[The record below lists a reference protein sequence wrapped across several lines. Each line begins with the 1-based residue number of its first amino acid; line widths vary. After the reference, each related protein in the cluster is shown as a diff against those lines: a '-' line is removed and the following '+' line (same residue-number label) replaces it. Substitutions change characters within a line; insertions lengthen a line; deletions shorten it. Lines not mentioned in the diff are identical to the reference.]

1 MFDDADEDEDPLA
14 VPVPKK
20 SRRSL
25 GNDDPPARSS
35 FGRARKMKKGFSEA
49 TDPFEAAD
57 EEDPLDVTPP
67 RQRYVKCALFVVL
80 RILYKPMSLNL
91 LFNPIKITPGAQ
103 AQIEAPGRQ
112 GQGGNAWR

>member
-1 MFDDADEDEDPLA
+1 MFDDDADEDQDPLA

-35 FGRARKMKKGFSEA
+35 FGRVRKMKKGYSEA

-67 RQRYVKCALFVVL
+67 RQRYVMAHFHNEC
-80 RILYKPMSLNL
+80 RSY
-91 LFNPIKITPGAQ
+91 
-103 AQIEAPGRQ
+103 
-112 GQGGNAWR
+112 

>member
-1 MFDDADEDEDPLA
+1 MFDDDADEDQDPLA

-25 GNDDPPARSS
+25 GSDDPPARSS
-35 FGRARKMKKGFSEA
+35 FGRVRKMKKGYSEA

-67 RQRYVKCALFVVL
+67 RQRYVMGLMGGELSQITSF
-80 RILYKPMSLNL
+80 SHEFNL
-91 LFNPIKITPGAQ
+91 AS
-103 AQIEAPGRQ
+103 
-112 GQGGNAWR
+112 